1 MPATP
6 LTLVPPGGLQA
17 REPPAPRDLPDPL
30 EAFARHLGGRDPKTV
45 AAYLT
50 VLRDLVDWLAQRP
63 GGGPFRM
70 ERLTA
75 TAVRGYLEH
84 LQTAGRAPRTRSKA
98 LSVLRRFGR
107 WAVDEGLLRRN
118 PAAGVERPTVVALAP
133 TELSADQ
140 RYVLGVLLE
149 RVDSRRLDAVVALAY
164 WAGLRISEVATL
176 RVGDC
181 AVNQRAGA
189 LTLVEAKGGKTRAI
203 DLPNAARRALY
214 AYLFENAAAADAR
227 DPDSAYVFTS
237 QRAAWLRQQGRPDH
251 LSTRG
256 IEHLWGGLKAR
267 ATHEEWALLRDVTFH
282 DLRHD
287 WAHRARAAGWLLEE
301 IAVYAGHQTKDGAPA
316 IATTARYTLPSR
328 QQLKARLQALRG

>member
-6 LTLVPPGGLQA
+6 LTIVPPGRG
-17 REPPAPRDLPDPL
+17 RPHEAPGPDDPL

-50 VLRDLVDWLAQRP
+50 VLRDLVHWLTQRP
-63 GGGPFRM
+63 GGRPFRM
-70 ERLTA
+70 ELLTA

-133 TELSADQ
+133 TELTADQ

-149 RVDSRRLDAVVALAY
+149 RADSRRLDAVVALAY

-176 RVGDC
+176 SVSG
-181 AVNQRAGA
+181 
-189 LTLVEAKGGKTRAI
+189 VEC
-203 DLPNAARRALY
+203 
-214 AYLFENAAAADAR
+214 
-227 DPDSAYVFTS
+227 
-237 QRAAWLRQQGRPDH
+237 
-251 LSTRG
+251 
-256 IEHLWGGLKAR
+256 
-267 ATHEEWALLRDVTFH
+267 
-282 DLRHD
+282 
-287 WAHRARAAGWLLEE
+287 
-301 IAVYAGHQTKDGAPA
+301 
-316 IATTARYTLPSR
+316 TT
-328 QQLKARLQALRG
+328 